1 MNLRRFRAALCSGR
15 GGDLWEEGNVV
26 TYGYIHIRIDTYK
39 RDKMALDKRVEVLFD
54 KEKFTY
60 LKQKA
65 KEEKT
70 SVGNLIREAV
80 ATVCLE
86 KEVDKRRGAL
96 KRILEMEPVDFGS
109 DWAETSWE
117 DFEEQMEEERYRDTI
132 GGK

>member
-1 MNLRRFRAALCSGR
+1 M
-15 GGDLWEEGNVV
+15 V
-26 TYGYIHIRIDTYK
+26 TYVYIHIRIDTDK
-39 RDKMALDKRVEVLFD
+39 RDKIALDKRVEVLFD

-80 ATVCLE
+80 ATVYLE
-86 KEVDKRRGAL
+86 KEVDKRRGSL
-96 KRILEMEPVDFGS
+96 KRVLQMEPVDFGLG
-109 DWAETSWE
+109 WAETSWGK
-117 DFEEQMEEERYRDTI
+117 FKEEIAEERYRDTI